1 MFCQVKKGK
10 IRLFLPHPL
19 HAVLCHCSRLLP
31 VENNKRPNLQI
42 ERRSGGVQ
50 IVLFS
55 DVTLFED
62 NDSTILLAIV
72 VRIVITHL
80 T

>member
-10 IRLFLPHPL
+10 IRLFVPHPL
-19 HAVLCHCSRLLP
+19 HAVLCRSV
-31 VENNKRPNLQI
+31 VENNKHPNLQI
-42 ERRSGGVQ
+42 KRRSEGGGGGVQ

-55 DVTLFED
+55 EVTPFED
-62 NDSTILLAIV
+62 YDSTILLAIV